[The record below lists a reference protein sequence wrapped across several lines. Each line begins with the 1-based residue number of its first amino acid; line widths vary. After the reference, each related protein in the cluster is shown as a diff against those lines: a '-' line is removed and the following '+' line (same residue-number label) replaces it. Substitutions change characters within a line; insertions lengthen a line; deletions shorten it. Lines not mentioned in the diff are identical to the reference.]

1 MQTTET
7 LTLSRI
13 AKKAGGDRY
22 ENAAGD
28 LTLYIPQRISREN
41 GIPIADIEI
50 TFKSV

>member
-7 LTLSRI
+7 LTLTRV

-22 ENAAGD
+22 ENSSD
-28 LTLYIPQRISREN
+28 LTLYIPQRISRED
-41 GIPIADIEI
+41 GKPIDKIEI